1 MNSIKA
7 RLSFLGMLLIL
18 TFPIHVVFAF
28 ETEIEAISKEIA
40 AELKEKQLDTIA
52 VSDFTDLQG
61 NVTELGRYL
70 AEKTSIVLA
79 TSADGFNVVDRTHLK
94 TLLKEHKL
102 SASGV
107 IDPATA
113 RELGKIAGVKALVT
127 GSLVPI
133 GDQVDLTVKVLD
145 TETANILLAKTKK
158 LAKTEALIQLMERN
172 VVSADSNP
180 DLKENNQASSK
191 EKRTK
196 GSGGFEKERANLRI
210 KLLKC
215 KLKEDSIRCIFDATN
230 TGKEDNFAPNLY
242 KQSYIYD
249 ENLDQ
254 YNATVVAIGGAIAGD
269 HYKKINTYLA
279 PDETEK
285 GFLDFSGFTS
295 NPKKITLSIVFDGAR
310 KYVFN
315 DVPIE

>member
-1 MNSIKA
+1 MNIIKT
-7 RLSFLGMLLIL
+7 RFSFLGILLTL
-18 TFPIHVVFAF
+18 TFPAHVTFAF
-28 ETEIEAISKEIA
+28 EAEIETISKEIA
-40 AELKEKQLDTIA
+40 TELKAKQLDTIA

-113 RELGKIAGVKALVT
+113 RELGKIAGVKTLVT

-133 GDQVDLTVKVLD
+133 GDKVDLTVKVLH
-145 TETANILLAKTKK
+145 TETANILLAKTQK

-172 VVSADSNP
+172 VVSADSNLAQKEGYQTS
-180 DLKENNQASSK
+180 LKPNNSK
-191 EKRTK
+191 ANE
-196 GSGGFEKERANLRI
+196 SFEKERANLKI

-215 KLKEDSIRCIFDATN
+215 KHKEDSIRCIFDSTN
-230 TGKEDNFAPNLY
+230 TGKEENFAPYLH

-254 YNATVVAIGGAIAGD
+254 YNAIVVAIGGAITAD
-269 HYKKINTYLA
+269 NYERINTYLA
-279 PDETEK
+279 PGVTEK
-285 GFLDFSGFTS
+285 GFLDFSGFKS

-315 DVPIE
+315 DVLVE